1 MVLKTNMHIVERT
14 LLTVVFVFAFCNMK
28 GQQTLLGPVTYWVFT
43 PYIYNPAMV
52 GSKDF
57 ISIGFISAFQGK
69 SNTQLLSWNT
79 RITKTNSG
87 YFSSPDITEF
97 KKTGIGASVFNDFD
111 GLSRKIGLSASVS
124 YQISLNTRELSFL
137 SVGVSAKEEY
147 NTITTEIKDPV
158 KKNFYPNLDVGI
170 YYYGTNFFT
179 GVSAINMLGSP
190 WKPDTLGVFKVPV
203 SKQYF
208 FTAGYKLMLSK
219 SLNIVLEPS
228 VLITS
233 TDSTFDK
240 ISDNIIP
247 ILKLYMQDFYFGT
260 SFHQNGNISF
270 FTQFRYPRFYVGAY
284 YELAKKTAFYK
295 KTPIVEF
302 TLGLNIQPD
311 KLRRS
316 YKSHW

>member
-1 MVLKTNMHIVERT
+1 MHNIARILLIVVL
-14 LLTVVFVFAFCNMK
+14 AFTFCIIK
-28 GQQTLLGPVTYWVFT
+28 GQQTLLGPVSYWVFT
-43 PYIYNPAMV
+43 PYSYNPAIT
-52 GSKDF
+52 GSKDY
-57 ISIGFISAFQGK
+57 ISVGVISAFQGE

-87 YFSSPDITEF
+87 YFSSPDIKEF
-97 KKTGIGASVFNDFD
+97 KNIGIGASIFNDFD
-111 GLSRKIGLSASVS
+111 GLSRKTGFSVS
-124 YQISLNTRELSFL
+124 GSWQIPLSKRNLSFL
-137 SVGVSAKEEY
+137 SFGVSAKEEY
-147 NTITTEIKDPV
+147 NTITTETNDPV
-158 KKNFYPNLDVGI
+158 VKKFYPNLDFGV

-179 GVSAINMLGSP
+179 GVSVVNILGSP
-190 WKPDTLGVFKVPV
+190 WKPDTLGVFKIPV

-208 FTAGYKLMLSK
+208 FTAGYKLLLSK

-228 VLITS
+228 VLIIT

-240 ISDNIIP
+240 ISDNIYP
-247 ILKLYMQDFYFGT
+247 FLKLYMQDFYFGT

-284 YELAKKTAFYK
+284 YELTKKTPFYK

-302 TLGLNIQPD
+302 TLGIYIQPD